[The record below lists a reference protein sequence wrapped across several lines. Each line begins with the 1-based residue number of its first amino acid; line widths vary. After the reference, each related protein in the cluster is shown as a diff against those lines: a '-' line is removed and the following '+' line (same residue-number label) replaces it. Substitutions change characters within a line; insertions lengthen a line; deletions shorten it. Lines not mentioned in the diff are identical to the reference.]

1 MHSKLSFL
9 NPLLHSFWNQNQID
23 DDGKHPW
30 IYLCPHVF
38 PNSNIISHYMM
49 SSINTLIKLWASQTS
64 FEGVRNE
71 EETSII
77 LPTFVLKEESASSN
91 ILIQC
96 SGCVEEK

>member
-1 MHSKLSFL
+1 M
-9 NPLLHSFWNQNQID
+9 
-23 DDGKHPW
+23 
-30 IYLCPHVF
+30 
-38 PNSNIISHYMM
+38 
-49 SSINTLIKLWASQTS
+49 KLWASRTS
-64 FEGVRNE
+64 SEGVRNE